1 MTLLTI
7 RFKTKSYLFFCVVIF
22 FFFPGCAGLDGV
34 FPKYKPQKPVETNPP
49 LPSTESVSQKQ
60 AQLSEENTQ
69 LLIKIEKIQ
78 QQLSKI
84 QKQQKDLRD
93 DFLILQEQWEMN
105 FVLLER
111 SVEESLRSSKV
122 SESTASMVSNVLGK
136 NSLQQNAGKSKIL
149 KQKSLK
155 PIENYSLLKNTE
167 MGVAKP
173 TVSSVR
179 QELVEKNNSE
189 FKEEKEDV
197 EEEPGFVE
205 TGAANLNDLENTLA
219 VTNDIDLPDPKIR
232 ALKFSDSS
240 VNIQATGTSVGSLR
254 SDFSDPDLVPPE
266 DPFILIRHPGV
277 KKIYNQGMTAV
288 IQKNHHQ
295 AILVFE
301 NFTTRFPDNIDSDNA
316 FYWIGRAY
324 FELNEWEKAEES
336 FRKVL
341 TRYEHLPT
349 SQGYKTSDS
358 IYMLGKLQL
367 QKNLEQRASYYF
379 EEVIKLFPGS
389 AAARNA
395 ERDLGR

>member
-1 MTLLTI
+1 MILPNI
-7 RFKTKSYLFFCVVIF
+7 RYKIKSCLFFSLVILF
-22 FFFPGCAGLDGV
+22 FFHGCAEIDGI
-34 FPKYKPQKPVETNPP
+34 FPKYKPQKSAERSPP
-49 LPSTESVSQKQ
+49 LPSKESVTKKQ
-60 AQLSEENTQ
+60 IQLSEENSH
-69 LLIKIEKIQ
+69 LLKKIEKLQ
-78 QQLSKI
+78 QEIGKI
-84 QKQQKDLRD
+84 QKQQKNQRD
-93 DFLILQEQWEMN
+93 DFLLLQEQWEMN

-122 SESTASMVSNVLGK
+122 SESAASMISNVLGN
-136 NSLQQNAGKSKIL
+136 NSLQQNSAKLKIS

-155 PIENYSLLKNTE
+155 PIENYSLLKNTKTGE
-167 MGVAKP
+167 SP
-173 TVSSVR
+173 LTVSPAT
-179 QELVEKNNSE
+179 QELPEINNLDS
-189 FKEEKEDV
+189 KEGKEDI

-205 TGAANLNDLENTLA
+205 AGADNLNDLDDPIELSNHL
-219 VTNDIDLPDPKIR
+219 DLPNPEVR
-232 ALKFSDSS
+232 ALKSSDSS
-240 VNIQATGTSVGSLR
+240 GNIQSIGVSMESLR

-295 AILVFE
+295 AIKVFE
-301 NFTTRFPDNIDSDNA
+301 NFTTRFPDNLDSDNA
-316 FYWIGRAY
+316 FYWIGRSY
-324 FELNEWEKAEES
+324 FELNQWKKAEES

-341 TRYEHLPT
+341 TRYEHRPT

-367 QKNLEQRASYYF
+367 KQNLKQRAFYYY
-379 EEVIKLFPGS
+379 EEVIKRFPGS